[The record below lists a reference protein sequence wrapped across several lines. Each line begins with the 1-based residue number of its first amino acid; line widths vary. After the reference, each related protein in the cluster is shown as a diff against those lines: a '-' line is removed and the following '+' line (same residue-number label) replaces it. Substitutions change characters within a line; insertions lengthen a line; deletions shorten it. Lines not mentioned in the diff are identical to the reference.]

1 MKGSNTLLPFFG
13 ESHMP
18 VHNVHPVGNP
28 NVSPPNLLFQLG
40 LLLQV
45 EISIPQSLAS
55 VLTTAGQPIPAAVA
69 GSALIDTGATCC
81 CVEETCLQQLNL
93 QPIGQVPMSGRY
105 RTSHPKCLSGATHI
119 SWHANPTTGNT
130 GGGSSNASRSNT
142 LPHRQGCPAP
152 LRSDLQWSARRLH
165 HSILIP
171 LPLVHRI
178 DG

>member
-93 QPIGQVPMSGRY
+93 QPIGQVPMSGATGPRIQNAY
-105 RTSHPKCLSGATHI
+105 QARLTFPGTPIPPLEIQVVGVQMHQGQTRCLIG
-119 SWHANPTTGNT
+119 
-130 GGGSSNASRSNT
+130 RDV
-142 LPHRQGCPAP
+142 
-152 LRSDLQWSARRLH
+152 LRH
-165 HSILIP
+165 CVLIYNGP
-171 LPLVHRI
+171 
-178 DG
+178 